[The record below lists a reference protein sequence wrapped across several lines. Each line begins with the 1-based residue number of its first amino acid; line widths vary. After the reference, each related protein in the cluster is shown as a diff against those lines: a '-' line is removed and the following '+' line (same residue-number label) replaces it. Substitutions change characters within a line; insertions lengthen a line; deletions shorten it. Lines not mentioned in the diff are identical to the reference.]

1 MGLGPSNRTDDRCPN
16 TCLSFDLASL
26 PTENLR
32 YKWREGGMGILYIP
46 ERILLIPYPDGTVLR
61 LVFCFGDTND

>member
-16 TCLSFDLASL
+16 TCLRIDLASL
-26 PTENLR
+26 PTEKLG
-32 YKWREGGMGILYIP
+32 YKWREGRMGILYIP
-46 ERILLIPYPDGTVLR
+46 ERILLIPYPDRTVLR